1 MDSSHD
7 SNRKEP
13 FVQFQEFKLD
23 TRILAGIQTLGWEQ
37 PTPIQ
42 EQAIPRALEGRDV
55 MGLARTGTGKTA
67 AFLLPILQRLATG
80 PRGHVRALIVA
91 PTRELAEQIHQ
102 QAVALCRP
110 LNLRSLSIY
119 GGVNINPQMRALRAG
134 VDIVVACP
142 GRLLD
147 HLGQRTVEPRA
158 RRGAR
163 ARRGRPDVRHG
174 LPPRHAQD
182 RQAPAGE
189 APDAALLGDDAD
201 GGPPPGR
208 RDPARPGHRPGRH
221 AQADAAPWPT
231 PSTRWPRT

>member
-1 MDSSHD
+1 MSAVLLDPRVRADRGAANSLAYSRTWTYLVNDVILSNRNDPSLNRRIRPTD

-23 TRILAGIQTLGWEQ
+23 TRILAGVRTLGWEQ

-80 PRGHVRALIVA
+80 HRGHVRALIVA

-102 QAVALCRP
+102 QAVTLCRP

-147 HLGQRTVEPRA
+147 HLGQKTVSLAHVEVGTRFISCMPTSSSGEYPSNRSH
-158 RRGAR
+158 
-163 ARRGRPDVRHG
+163 DG
-174 LPPRHAQD
+174 LI
-182 RQAPAGE
+182 
-189 APDAALLGDDAD
+189 
-201 GGPPPGR
+201 
-208 RDPARPGHRPGRH
+208 
-221 AQADAAPWPT
+221 
-231 PSTRWPRT
+231 

>member
-55 MGLARTGTGKTA
+55 MGLAQTGTGKTA

-80 PRGHVRALIVA
+80 PRGRVRALIVA

-110 LNLRSLSIY
+110 LNLRSLTIY

-134 VDIVVACP
+134 RRHRRRLP
-142 GRLLD
+142 GAAARPPRPED
-147 HLGQRTVEPRA
+147 RRPRA

-163 ARRGRPDVRHG
+163 PRRGRPDVRHG
-174 LPPRHAQD
+174 LPPRRAQD

-189 APDAALLGDDAD
+189 APDAALLGDDAA